1 MGVGEDECFFWHGGS
16 SGSKLMGEEQ
26 WQGPL
31 VGGANV
37 GDKVLS
43 IPPKLRGTQTGLSL
57 SVLTSRRRSPIVI
70 FFRWVDDMCN
80 ELMELEEA
88 RIHTVELDVA
98 EMNFKLKYMEMMIR
112 EQDVKITEQ
121 GMKLHQQERK
131 LNDVYLKMVEEL
143 DRMDKKIRTVDR
155 SARVLGAC
163 VGVIMICMFVVSVV
177 KVKTNDPNVFFL
189 Q

>member
-1 MGVGEDECFFWHGGS
+1 MARTTGWWCKCGRQSIVYT
-16 SGSKLMGEEQ
+16 SKTERNPNRAFLGC
-26 WQGPL
+26 P
-31 VGGANV
+31 NF
-37 GDKVLS
+37 KVKK
-43 IPPKLRGTQTGLSL
+43 PYCD
-57 SVLTSRRRSPIVI
+57 

-80 ELMELEEA
+80 EPMELEEA

-98 EMNFKLKYMEMMIR
+98 EMNFKLKYVEMMMR

-177 KVKTNDPNVFFL
+177 KVKTSDPNVFLL

>member
-1 MGVGEDECFFWHGGS
+1 MARTTGWRCKCGRQSIVYT
-16 SGSKLMGEEQ
+16 SKTERNPNRAFLGC
-26 WQGPL
+26 P
-31 VGGANV
+31 NF
-37 GDKVLS
+37 KVKK
-43 IPPKLRGTQTGLSL
+43 PYCD
-57 SVLTSRRRSPIVI
+57 

-80 ELMELEEA
+80 EPMELEEA

-98 EMNFKLKYMEMMIR
+98 EINFKLKYVEMMMR

-143 DRMDKKIRTVDR
+143 VRMDKKIRTVDR

-163 VGVIMICMFVVSVV
+163 VEVAYCYAYFVTDC
-177 KVKTNDPNVFFL
+177 KTREPIRSLAMLVEGRFGP
-189 Q
+189 